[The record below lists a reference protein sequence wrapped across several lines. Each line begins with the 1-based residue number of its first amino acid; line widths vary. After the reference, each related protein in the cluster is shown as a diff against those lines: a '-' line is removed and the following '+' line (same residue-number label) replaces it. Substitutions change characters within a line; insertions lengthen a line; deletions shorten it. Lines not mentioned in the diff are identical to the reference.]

1 MSYRPKHHL
10 TPPQGRL
17 NDPNGMML
25 IGDELHVFYQH
36 DPSFPAQPKRTG
48 WGHAATTLGSGV
60 WRHYPDALYPGVV
73 YDENGCY
80 SGSAVVHDGRVRLF
94 YTGNVKRG
102 GERLTSQN
110 TVDVED
116 IAGPMGGIYRRRADN
131 PAIDGPADGY
141 TAHFRD
147 PHVTQAP
154 DGTWRMV
161 VGAQRDN
168 GTGAAVLYTSTDL
181 DTWEFAGEIEFAGL
195 NYNVA
200 SAYMWECPNLLR
212 MRDRVT
218 GEERDVFVF
227 CPQHADSDECGY
239 VVGTLEGLRFEVER
253 DYTPL
258 DYGTEF
264 YAPQLISDSEG
275 GALMLGWM
283 GLPARDD
290 TPSAAEEGWVHQ
302 LTLVR
307 ELSLIDGTLFTAL
320 QIPDA
325 HDMLVER
332 VALGAQP
339 WSADLVAEENAV
351 CVTVAWQ
358 PDGQG
363 RGTVSLE
370 ASGRIRWAECS
381 EGELVFTADGAAVEC
396 TAGDGEVAFSF
407 AVFAPHGA
415 AWSALEPK

>member
-10 TPPQGRL
+10 TAPQGRL

-25 IGDELHVFYQH
+25 LGDELHVFYQH

-48 WGHAATTLGSGV
+48 WGHAVTTLVSGV
-60 WRHYPDALYPGVV
+60 WRHFPDALYPGVS

-80 SGSAVVHDGRVRLF
+80 SGSGVVHDGQIRLF
-94 YTGNVKRG
+94 YTGNVKRDG
-102 GERLTSQN
+102 KRLTSQN
-110 TVDVED
+110 IVDVDGIE
-116 IAGPMGGIYRRRADN
+116 GPMGGTYRRRGTN

-141 TAHFRD
+141 TAHYRD

-161 VGAQRDN
+161 LGAQREN
-168 GTGAAVLYTSTDL
+168 GTGAAVLYTSDDL
-181 DTWEFAGEIEFAGL
+181 DTWQFAGEIEFAGL

-212 MRDRVT
+212 MRDQAT
-218 GEERDVFVF
+218 GETRDVFVF
-227 CPQHADSDECGY
+227 CPQFPDSDECGY
-239 VVGTLEGLRFEVER
+239 VVGKLEGLRFEVER
-253 DYTPL
+253 DFTPL
-258 DYGTEF
+258 DYGSEF
-264 YAPQLISDSEG
+264 YAPQLISDNDG

-290 TPSAAEEGWVHQ
+290 TPSFPAEGWVHQ

-307 ELSLIDGTLFTAL
+307 ELSLIDGHLATAL

-325 HDMLVER
+325 HDMLLER
-332 VALGAQP
+332 VALGDAP
-339 WSADLVAEENAV
+339 WAADLVAEEEHTCAT
-351 CVTVAWQ
+351 VTWR
-358 PDGQG
+358 PDGTG
-363 RGTVSLE
+363 RGTVLVDV
-370 ASGRIRWAECS
+370 AGRIRWAECAA
-381 EGELVFTADGAAVEC
+381 GELVLTADGAAVEC

-407 AVFAPHGA
+407 AVFAPGGA
-415 AWSALEPK
+415 QWSALTPQ

>member
-1 MSYRPKHHL
+1 
-10 TPPQGRL
+10 
-17 NDPNGMML
+17 
-25 IGDELHVFYQH
+25 
-36 DPSFPAQPKRTG
+36 
-48 WGHAATTLGSGV
+48 
-60 WRHYPDALYPGVV
+60 
-73 YDENGCY
+73 
-80 SGSAVVHDGRVRLF
+80 
-94 YTGNVKRG
+94 
-102 GERLTSQN
+102 
-110 TVDVED
+110 
-116 IAGPMGGIYRRRADN
+116 MGGIYRRRADN

-147 PHVTQAP
+147 PHVTQAL

-168 GTGAAVLYTSTDL
+168 GTGAAVQYTSADL

-212 MRDRVT
+212 MRDRIT
-218 GEERDVFVF
+218 GDERDVFVF

-370 ASGRIRWAECS
+370 ASGRTRWAECS

>member
-1 MSYRPKHHL
+1 M
-10 TPPQGRL
+10 
-17 NDPNGMML
+17 
-25 IGDELHVFYQH
+25 
-36 DPSFPAQPKRTG
+36 
-48 WGHAATTLGSGV
+48 
-60 WRHYPDALYPGVV
+60 
-73 YDENGCY
+73 
-80 SGSAVVHDGRVRLF
+80 RLF

-147 PHVTQAP
+147 PHVTQAL

-168 GTGAAVLYTSTDL
+168 GTGAAVLYTSADL

-212 MRDRVT
+212 MRDRIT
-218 GEERDVFVF
+218 GDERDVFVF

-275 GALMLGWM
+275 GALMLG
-283 GLPARDD
+283 
-290 TPSAAEEGWVHQ
+290 
-302 LTLVR
+302 
-307 ELSLIDGTLFTAL
+307 LSLIH
-320 QIPDA
+320 I
-325 HDMLVER
+325 
-332 VALGAQP
+332 
-339 WSADLVAEENAV
+339 
-351 CVTVAWQ
+351 
-358 PDGQG
+358 
-363 RGTVSLE
+363 
-370 ASGRIRWAECS
+370 S
-381 EGELVFTADGAAVEC
+381 EPTRR
-396 TAGDGEVAFSF
+396 S
-407 AVFAPHGA
+407 
-415 AWSALEPK
+415 